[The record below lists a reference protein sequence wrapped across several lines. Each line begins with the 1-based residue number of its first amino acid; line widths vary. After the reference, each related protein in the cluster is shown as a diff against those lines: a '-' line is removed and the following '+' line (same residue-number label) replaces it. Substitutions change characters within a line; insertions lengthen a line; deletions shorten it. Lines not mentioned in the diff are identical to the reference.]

1 MTNPTATMNK
11 KMKIGIVGGG
21 LMGLA
26 LAQRLAKAKH
36 QVTVFERE
44 QQVGGLATYHDYGQ
58 FFWDRFYHVILPT
71 DRQLINFIGDLGLAD
86 RLRWQRTRTGFFV
99 DDHLYSL
106 SSGLDFLRFSPLT
119 FVSKCRFVF
128 TILWGSRLKNWQR
141 LEKISVADWLRK
153 ISGKATFE
161 KIWKPLLLAKLG
173 TEFERVSAVFIWSY
187 ITRMFSARDR
197 STQKE
202 HLGYVAG
209 GYKTVFDRLE
219 SAIKENGG
227 NIRLGVSVS
236 QIEPRQ
242 GGGLSL
248 VQNDTKEYFE
258 KIIFTSPVDVLQ
270 RVASKQLVN
279 LARRGEQVEYLG
291 VVCMVLVTKQP
302 LVPHYIVNIADSRV
316 PFTGIIGLS
325 NLVAPNETGG
335 LHVTYLPKYIHSDSP
350 MLAQSDDDIRRSF
363 FAGLTT
369 MFGDWEKCGVE
380 SVHINRARR
389 VQPLQV
395 LNYSSIVPQVSTAH
409 PDFFVLN
416 TSQFTHMT
424 LNNNEVIRAVDEF
437 LEANAASFAPM
448 EATRRE
454 LAATHAPEPIQAH

>member
-1 MTNPTATMNK
+1 
-11 KMKIGIVGGG
+11 MKIGIVGGG

-26 LAQRLAKAKH
+26 LAQRLAGAKH

-44 QQVGGLATYHDYGQ
+44 QQVGGLATYHDYGR

-71 DRQLINFIGDLGLAD
+71 DRHLINFMGDLGLGQ
-86 RLRWQRTRTGFFV
+86 RLRWRRTRTGFFV

-106 SSGLDFLRFSPLT
+106 SSGIDFLRFSPLS
-119 FVSKCRFVF
+119 FISKCRFVF

-161 KIWKPLLLAKLG
+161 KIWRPLLLAKLG
-173 TEFERVSAVFIWSY
+173 SEYERVSAVFIWSY

-219 SAIKENGG
+219 FVIKEHGG
-227 NIRLGVSVS
+227 NIRLGVSVNR
-236 QIEPRQ
+236 IEPRQ
-242 GGGLSL
+242 GGGLL
-248 VQNDTKEYFE
+248 LEQNGVKEYFD

-270 RVASKQLVN
+270 RVASKRLVS
-279 LARRGEQVEYLG
+279 LARSGEQVEYLG

-302 LVPHYIVNIADSRV
+302 LVPHYIVNIADTRV

-325 NLVAPNETGG
+325 NLVDPSETNC
-335 LHVTYLPKYIHSDSP
+335 LNVTYLPKYIHSDNS
-350 MLAQSDDDIRRSF
+350 MLTQSDDDIRRSF
-363 FAGLTT
+363 FSGLTT
-369 MFGDWEKCGVE
+369 MFGDWEKCGIE

-395 LNYSSIVPQVSTAH
+395 LNYSSLVPQVSTAH

-424 LNNNEVIRAVDEF
+424 LNNNEVIRTVDEF
-437 LEANAASFAPM
+437 LETNATAFAPM
-448 EATRRE
+448 EATRGDPT
-454 LAATHAPEPIQAH
+454 ATHAPEPIQAH

>member
-1 MTNPTATMNK
+1 
-11 KMKIGIVGGG
+11 MKIGIVGGG

-26 LAQRLAKAKH
+26 LAQRLALANH

-44 QQVGGLATYHDYGQ
+44 QQVGGLATYHDYGR
-58 FFWDRFYHVILPT
+58 FFWDRFYHVILPS
-71 DRQLINFIGDLGLAD
+71 DRHLINFIGDLGISNL
-86 RLRWQRTRTGFFV
+86 LRWQRTRTGFFV
-99 DDHLYSL
+99 DNRLYSL
-106 SSGLDFLRFSPLT
+106 SSGIDFLRFSPLN

-128 TILWGSRLKNWQR
+128 TILWGSRLKNWR
-141 LEKISVADWLRK
+141 HLEKISVAHWLRK

-173 TEFERVSAVFIWSY
+173 TEYERVSAVFIWSY

-209 GYKTVFDRLE
+209 GYKTIFDKLE
-219 SAIKENGG
+219 SVIKQNGG
-227 NIRLGVSVS
+227 TIRLGVSVN

-242 GGGLSL
+242 GAGLL
-248 VQNDTKEYFE
+248 LEQNGTKEYFD
-258 KIIFTSPVDVLQ
+258 KVIFTSPVDVLQ
-270 RVASKQLVN
+270 RIASEQLVR
-279 LARRGEQVEYLG
+279 LERRGEQVEYLG
-291 VVCMVLVTKQP
+291 VVCMVLVTRKP
-302 LVPHYIVNIADSRV
+302 LVPHYIVNIADTRV

-325 NLVAPNETGG
+325 NLVDPNETDD

-350 MLAQSDDDIRRSF
+350 MLLQSDDDIRRSF
-363 FAGLTT
+363 YAGLTT
-369 MFGDWEKCGVE
+369 MFGDWEKCGLE

-395 LNYSSIVPQVSTAH
+395 LNYSTLVPQVATAH

-437 LEANAASFAPM
+437 LETHAAVFASA
-448 EATRRE
+448 ETTRRE
-454 LAATHAPEPIQAH
+454 PTATPTPEPIQVH